1 MECSIPKR
9 VFAFIETKPEEDV
22 YEICIPLTSVRK
34 ARFCR
39 RLNRYENY
47 Y

>member
-9 VFAFIETKPEEDV
+9 VFAFIGTKPEEDV
-22 YEICIPLTSVRK
+22 YEIRMTLRDVRK